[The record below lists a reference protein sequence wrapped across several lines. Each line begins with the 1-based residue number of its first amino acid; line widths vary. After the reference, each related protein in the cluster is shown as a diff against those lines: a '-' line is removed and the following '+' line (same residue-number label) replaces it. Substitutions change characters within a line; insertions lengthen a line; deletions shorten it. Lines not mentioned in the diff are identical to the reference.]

1 MRVVLFT
8 GKGGVGKTSVAAAT
22 AMRCA
27 SAGYRTVVMST
38 DPAHSLGD
46 SFDIELG
53 AEAVKVADNLWAH
66 EVSSLHEMQRHW
78 AKLHEYAVEVF
89 STQGLDEVLADEV
102 ANPPGMDEVASL
114 MWIKHYAQRAEHD
127 VLIVDCAP
135 TGETLQL
142 LTFPDVAKWWLDKI
156 YPWSRRAMRVA
167 RPVLQPMMNM
177 PLPSDEVYASLKDL
191 LLDLDGMRKVL
202 TDPEVTTVRIVLN
215 LEKMVVKEAKRAYT
229 YLSLFGYVTDA
240 VVVNR
245 LLPGELH
252 DELFQKWQRIHHR
265 YQLEVEQSFA
275 GRSRR
280 AVRDIEPSAHR
291 QGRPGL
297 RARVEGSVRRE
308 VGGRPEPPRRRAVR
322 DRWQLPA
329 RDHPAP
335 RSRET
340 RYGRCLDRGRGAAGA
355 VRAPPGAVER
365 EAIVSGDRERVIE
378 LVNELASRVGHV
390 LSDMIPPAAQVHL
403 LNAQRELITA
413 LMLIYENRV
422 APTPAAT
429 RARRARTRR
438 RTTTRDRKIPIE

>member
-1 MRVVLFT
+1 VVLFT

-22 AMRCA
+22 AVRCA
-27 SAGYRTVVMST
+27 ASGYRTVVMST

-53 AEAVKVADNLWAH
+53 SEATKVADNLWAH

-78 AKLHEYAVEVF
+78 TKLHEYAVEVF

-142 LTFPDVAKWWLDKI
+142 LTFPDAAKWWLDKI
-156 YPWSRRAMRVA
+156 YPWSRRAMRIA
-167 RPVLQPMMNM
+167 RPVLQPMMQM

-191 LLDLDGMRKVL
+191 LLDLEGMRKVL
-202 TDPEVTTVRIVLN
+202 TDPETTTVRIVLN

-265 YQLEVEQSFA
+265 YQREVEQSFA
-275 GRSRR
+275 GIPIFNVPLFDREVIGEKMLARMAQAIYGDDDPSRR
-280 AVRDIEPSAHR
+280 FATSNPQRIDKEGADYVLILKVPFVEKSAVDLSRHNGDLYVTV
-291 QGRPGL
+291 GNY
-297 RARVEGSVRRE
+297 RRE
-308 VGGRPEPPRRRAVR
+308 ITLPRVLERRDTAGASIEDGELRVRFASRAARPE
-322 DRWQLPA
+322 
-329 RDHPAP
+329 
-335 RSRET
+335 
-340 RYGRCLDRGRGAAGA
+340 
-355 VRAPPGAVER
+355 
-365 EAIVSGDRERVIE
+365 
-378 LVNELASRVGHV
+378 
-390 LSDMIPPAAQVHL
+390 
-403 LNAQRELITA
+403 
-413 LMLIYENRV
+413 
-422 APTPAAT
+422 AT
-429 RARRARTRR
+429 
-438 RTTTRDRKIPIE
+438 KK

>member
-22 AMRCA
+22 AVRCA
-27 SAGYRTVVMST
+27 AAGYRTVVIST

-46 SFDIELG
+46 SFDVELG
-53 AEAVKVADNLWAH
+53 AETTKVGDNLWAH

-114 MWIKHYAQRAEHD
+114 MWIKHYAQRGEHD
-127 VLIVDCAP
+127 IVIVDCAP

-142 LTFPDVAKWWLDKI
+142 LTFPDAAKWWLDKI

-167 RPVLQPMMNM
+167 RPVLQPMMGM

-215 LEKMVVKEAKRAYT
+215 LEKMVIKEAKRAYT

-245 LLPGELH
+245 LLPGDLH
-252 DELFQKWQRIHHR
+252 DELFQKWQQIHQR
-265 YQLEVEQSFA
+265 YRAEVEQSFGGIPIFNVPLFDREVVGVAMLARMADALYGDQDPAQRFATSNPQRIDKDGTDYVLAVKVPFIDRSAVDLSRHDGELYVTVGNYRREITLPRVLARRETA
-275 GRSRR
+275 GATIEGGELRVRFARPAR
-280 AVRDIEPSAHR
+280 AVEEKKR
-291 QGRPGL
+291 
-297 RARVEGSVRRE
+297 
-308 VGGRPEPPRRRAVR
+308 
-322 DRWQLPA
+322 
-329 RDHPAP
+329 
-335 RSRET
+335 
-340 RYGRCLDRGRGAAGA
+340 
-355 VRAPPGAVER
+355 
-365 EAIVSGDRERVIE
+365 
-378 LVNELASRVGHV
+378 
-390 LSDMIPPAAQVHL
+390 
-403 LNAQRELITA
+403 
-413 LMLIYENRV
+413 
-422 APTPAAT
+422 
-429 RARRARTRR
+429 
-438 RTTTRDRKIPIE
+438 

>member
-22 AMRCA
+22 AVRCA
-27 SAGYRTVVMST
+27 AAGYRTVVMST

-53 AEAVKVADNLWAH
+53 SEATQVGKNLLAH

-142 LTFPDVAKWWLDKI
+142 LTFPDAAKWWLDKI

-202 TDPEVTTVRIVLN
+202 TDPEITTVRIVLN

-240 VVVNR
+240 VIVNR
-245 LLPGELH
+245 LLPRDLH

-265 YQLEVEQSFA
+265 YQAEVEQSFSGIPIFNVPLFDREVVGETMLA
-275 GRSRR
+275 RMAQAIYGDEDPSRR
-280 AVRDIEPSAHR
+280 FATSNPQRIDK
-291 QGRPGL
+291 
-297 RARVEGSVRRE
+297 EGSDYVLALKVPFVDKSAVDLSRHNGDLYVTVGNYRRE
-308 VGGRPEPPRRRAVR
+308 ITLPRVLER
-322 DRWQLPA
+322 
-329 RDHPAP
+329 
-335 RSRET
+335 RET
-340 RYGRCLDRGRGAAGA
+340 AGA
-355 VRAPPGAVER
+355 SIEDGELRVRFAPKPEQVEK
-365 EAIVSGDRERVIE
+365 GK
-378 LVNELASRVGHV
+378 
-390 LSDMIPPAAQVHL
+390 
-403 LNAQRELITA
+403 
-413 LMLIYENRV
+413 
-422 APTPAAT
+422 
-429 RARRARTRR
+429 ARR
-438 RTTTRDRKIPIE
+438 

>member
-1 MRVVLFT
+1 MRVILFT

-22 AMRCA
+22 AVRCA
-27 SAGYRTVVMST
+27 AAGQRTLVMST

-46 SFDIELG
+46 SFDVELG
-53 AEAVKVADNLWAH
+53 AEATKVGDNLWAH

-114 MWIKHYAQRAEHD
+114 MWIKHYAQRDQHD
-127 VLIVDCAP
+127 VVIVDCAP

-142 LTFPDVAKWWLDKI
+142 LTFPDAAKWWLDKI

-202 TDPEVTTVRIVLN
+202 TDAETTTVRIVLN
-215 LEKMVVKEAKRAYT
+215 LEKMVIKEAKRAYT

-252 DELFQKWQRIHHR
+252 DELFQKWQRIHEKYR
-265 YQLEVEQSFA
+265 AEVEESFA
-275 GRSRR
+275 GIPILNVPLFDQEVVGQEMLSRMAAAIYGERNPADRFATSNSQRIDKDGSEYVLTLKVPFVDRSDVDLSRHNGELY
-280 AVRDIEPSAHR
+280 VTV
-291 QGRPGL
+291 GNY
-297 RARVEGSVRRE
+297 RRE
-308 VGGRPEPPRRRAVR
+308 IALPRVLARR
-322 DRWQLPA
+322 D
-329 RDHPAP
+329 
-335 RSRET
+335 T
-340 RYGRCLDRGRGAAGA
+340 AGA
-355 VRAPPGAVER
+355 SIQDGELRVRF
-365 EAIVSGDRERVIE
+365 
-378 LVNELASRVGHV
+378 
-390 LSDMIPPAAQVHL
+390 
-403 LNAQRELITA
+403 
-413 LMLIYENRV
+413 
-422 APTPAAT
+422 
-429 RARRARTRR
+429 ARRPDTIKPAEAAP
-438 RTTTRDRKIPIE
+438 KS

>member
-1 MRVVLFT
+1 
-8 GKGGVGKTSVAAAT
+8 
-22 AMRCA
+22 
-27 SAGYRTVVMST
+27 MST

-53 AEAVKVADNLWAH
+53 SEATRVADNLWAH

-78 AKLHEYAVEVF
+78 TKLHEYAVEVF

-142 LTFPDVAKWWLDKI
+142 LTFPDAAKWWLDKI

-167 RPVLQPMMNM
+167 RPVLQPLMQM

-240 VVVNR
+240 IIVNR
-245 LLPGELH
+245 LLPGDLH
-252 DELFQKWQRIHHR
+252 DELFRKWQRIHHR
-265 YQLEVEQSFA
+265 YQQEVEQSFSGIPIFNVPLFDSEVVGERMLQRMA
-275 GRSRR
+275 KAIYGDGDPADRFVTASPQRIQKEGADYVLSLDVPFLERADVDLSRHNGELY
-280 AVRDIEPSAHR
+280 VTV
-291 QGRPGL
+291 GNY
-297 RARVEGSVRRE
+297 RRE
-308 VGGRPEPPRRRAVR
+308 ISLPR
-322 DRWQLPA
+322 
-329 RDHPAP
+329 
-335 RSRET
+335 
-340 RYGRCLDRGRGAAGA
+340 
-355 VRAPPGAVER
+355 
-365 EAIVSGDRERVIE
+365 
-378 LVNELASRVGHV
+378 V
-390 LSDMIPPAAQVHL
+390 L
-403 LNAQRELITA
+403 AQRETA
-413 LMLIYENRV
+413 GAAIDDGKLRV
-422 APTPAAT
+422 RFTK
-429 RARRARTRR
+429 
-438 RTTTRDRKIPIE
+438 RKGAKA

>member
-1 MRVVLFT
+1 
-8 GKGGVGKTSVAAAT
+8 
-22 AMRCA
+22 MRCA

-215 LEKMVVKEAKRAYT
+215 LEKMVVKEAKRAFS
-229 YLSLFGYVTDA
+229 YLSLFGYITDA
-240 VVVNR
+240 VIVNR
-245 LLPGELH
+245 ILPDELH
-252 DELFQKWQRIHHR
+252 DELFKKWQRIHKR
-265 YQLEVEQSFA
+265 YEVEVAQSFA
-275 GRSRR
+275 GIPIFN
-280 AVRDIEPSAHR
+280 VPLFD
-291 QGRPGL
+291 
-297 RARVEGSVRRE
+297 RE
-308 VGGRPEPPRRRAVR
+308 VVGIRMLERMARATYGAQ
-322 DRWQLPA
+322 DPAQLF
-329 RDHPAP
+329 
-335 RSRET
+335 
-340 RYGRCLDRGRGAAGA
+340 
-355 VRAPPGAVER
+355 
-365 EAIVSGDRERVIE
+365 
-378 LVNELASRVGHV
+378 
-390 LSDMIPPAAQVHL
+390 
-403 LNAQRELITA
+403 
-413 LMLIYENRV
+413 
-422 APTPAAT
+422 
-429 RARRARTRR
+429 
-438 RTTTRDRKIPIE
+438 

>member
-1 MRVVLFT
+1 VRVVLFT

-22 AMRCA
+22 AVRCA
-27 SAGYRTVVMST
+27 AAGYRTVVMST

-46 SFDIELG
+46 SFDVELG
-53 AEAVKVADNLWAH
+53 SEATKVADNLWAH

-142 LTFPDVAKWWLDKI
+142 LTFPDAAKWWLDKI

-167 RPVLQPMMNM
+167 RPVLQPMMGM

-191 LLDLDGMRKVL
+191 LLDLDGMRRVL

-215 LEKMVVKEAKRAYT
+215 LEKMVIKEAKRAYT

-240 VVVNR
+240 VIVNR
-245 LLPGELH
+245 LLLGELH

-265 YQLEVEQSFA
+265 YQAEVEHSFSGIPIFNVPLFDREVVGA
-275 GRSRR
+275 KMLATMAQAIYGEEDPAQRFATSNPQRIDKDGTDYVLSLKVPFVDRS
-280 AVRDIEPSAHR
+280 AVDLSRHNGELFVTV
-291 QGRPGL
+291 GNY
-297 RARVEGSVRRE
+297 RRE
-308 VGGRPEPPRRRAVR
+308 ISLPRV
-322 DRWQLPA
+322 LA
-329 RDHPAP
+329 R
-335 RSRET
+335 RET
-340 RYGRCLDRGRGAAGA
+340 SGASIQDGELR
-355 VRAPPGAVER
+355 VRFAR
-365 EAIVSGDRERVIE
+365 
-378 LVNELASRVGHV
+378 
-390 LSDMIPPAAQVHL
+390 PAAKPT
-403 LNAQRELITA
+403 TA
-413 LMLIYENRV
+413 
-422 APTPAAT
+422 
-429 RARRARTRR
+429 
-438 RTTTRDRKIPIE
+438 KKS